1 MVRQARRSVRLYCST
16 CQMQSLQS
24 VLWPPCAQQHCLMKK
39 LMLMKQFNKI
49 SDEELAAY
57 LEGMLSDKES
67 AKVDAA
73 MDIDTLEILN
83 VSRKAIEE
91 FPSDNVISLPSWGNV
106 AAASIRPMYEPL
118 AMAGFLGDS
127 NADETADEE
136 TEDDDE

>member
-1 MVRQARRSVRLYCST
+1 
-16 CQMQSLQS
+16 
-24 VLWPPCAQQHCLMKK
+24 
-39 LMLMKQFNKI
+39 MKQFNKI

-67 AKVDAA
+67 AMVDAA

-83 VSRKAIEE
+83 VSRRAIDE
-91 FPSDNVISLPSWGNV
+91 FPPENVISLPSWGNV
-106 AAASIRPMYEPL
+106 SATSIRPMYEPL

-136 TEDDDE
+136 LEEDNE

>member
-1 MVRQARRSVRLYCST
+1 
-16 CQMQSLQS
+16 
-24 VLWPPCAQQHCLMKK
+24 
-39 LMLMKQFNKI
+39 MKQFNEI

-67 AKVDAA
+67 AMVDAA
-73 MDIDTLEILN
+73 MDIDMFEILN
-83 VSRKAIEE
+83 VSRKALDE
-91 FPSDNVISLPSWGNV
+91 FSTDNVISLPSWDNV

-136 TEDDDE
+136 IEGDDE

>member
-1 MVRQARRSVRLYCST
+1 
-16 CQMQSLQS
+16 
-24 VLWPPCAQQHCLMKK
+24 
-39 LMLMKQFNKI
+39 MKQFNKI

-67 AKVDAA
+67 AMVDAV

-83 VSRKAIEE
+83 VSRKALDE
-91 FPSDNVISLPSWGNV
+91 FSTDNVISLPSWDNV
-106 AAASIRPMYEPL
+106 VAASIRPMYEPL

-136 TEDDDE
+136 SDTDNE

>member
-1 MVRQARRSVRLYCST
+1 
-16 CQMQSLQS
+16 
-24 VLWPPCAQQHCLMKK
+24 
-39 LMLMKQFNKI
+39 MKQFNKI

-57 LEGMLSDKES
+57 LEGMLSDKEL
-67 AKVDAA
+67 AMVNAA

-83 VSRKAIEE
+83 VSRKALDE
-91 FPSDNVISLPSWGNV
+91 FSADNVISLPSWENV

-136 TEDDDE
+136 SATGNE

>member
-1 MVRQARRSVRLYCST
+1 
-16 CQMQSLQS
+16 
-24 VLWPPCAQQHCLMKK
+24 MKK
-39 LMLMKQFNKI
+39 INKI

-67 AKVDAA
+67 AMVDAA

-83 VSRKAIEE
+83 VSRKAIDE
-91 FPSDNVISLPSWGNV
+91 FPSDNVITLPSWGNV

-127 NADETADEE
+127 NADETANEE
-136 TEDDDE
+136 IEEDDE

>member
-1 MVRQARRSVRLYCST
+1 
-16 CQMQSLQS
+16 
-24 VLWPPCAQQHCLMKK
+24 
-39 LMLMKQFNKI
+39 MKQFNKL

-67 AKVDAA
+67 AEIDAA

-83 VSRKAIEE
+83 VSRKAIDE
-91 FPSDNVISLPSWGNV
+91 FPSDNVISLPSWNNV
-106 AAASIRPMYEPL
+106 VAASIRPMYEPL

-136 TEDDDE
+136 VEEDNDE

>member
-1 MVRQARRSVRLYCST
+1 
-16 CQMQSLQS
+16 
-24 VLWPPCAQQHCLMKK
+24 MKK
-39 LMLMKQFNKI
+39 INEI

-67 AKVDAA
+67 AMVDAA

-83 VSRKAIEE
+83 VSRKAIDE
-91 FPSDNVISLPSWGNV
+91 FPSDNVITLPSWGNV

-127 NADETADEE
+127 NADETANEE
-136 TEDDDE
+136 IEEDDE

>member
-1 MVRQARRSVRLYCST
+1 
-16 CQMQSLQS
+16 
-24 VLWPPCAQQHCLMKK
+24 
-39 LMLMKQFNKI
+39 MKQFNKI
-49 SDEELAAY
+49 SDEALAAY

-83 VSRKAIEE
+83 ASRMALDE
-91 FPSDNVISLPSWGNV
+91 FPTDNVISLPSWENV

-127 NADETADEE
+127 NVDETADEE
-136 TEDDDE
+136 IEEDNE

>member
-1 MVRQARRSVRLYCST
+1 
-16 CQMQSLQS
+16 
-24 VLWPPCAQQHCLMKK
+24 
-39 LMLMKQFNKI
+39 MKQFNKI

-67 AKVDAA
+67 AMVDAA

-83 VSRKAIEE
+83 VSRRAINE
-91 FPSDNVISLPSWGNV
+91 FPSENVISLPSWGNV
-106 AAASIRPMYEPL
+106 SAASIRPMYEPL

-136 TEDDDE
+136 LEEDNE

>member
-1 MVRQARRSVRLYCST
+1 
-16 CQMQSLQS
+16 
-24 VLWPPCAQQHCLMKK
+24 
-39 LMLMKQFNKI
+39 MKQFNKI

-67 AKVDAA
+67 AMVDAA

-83 VSRKAIEE
+83 VSRKALGE
-91 FPSDNVISLPSWGNV
+91 FPTDNIISLPSWDNV
-106 AAASIRPMYEPL
+106 TAASIRPMYEPL

-136 TEDDDE
+136 IEEDDE

>member
-1 MVRQARRSVRLYCST
+1 
-16 CQMQSLQS
+16 
-24 VLWPPCAQQHCLMKK
+24 
-39 LMLMKQFNKI
+39 MKQFNKI

-67 AKVDAA
+67 AMVDAA

-83 VSRKAIEE
+83 VSRKALDE
-91 FPSDNVISLPSWGNV
+91 FPTDNVISLPTWDNV
-106 AAASIRPMYEPL
+106 AAVSILPMYEPL

-136 TEDDDE
+136 MEEEDDE

>member
-1 MVRQARRSVRLYCST
+1 
-16 CQMQSLQS
+16 
-24 VLWPPCAQQHCLMKK
+24 MKK
-39 LMLMKQFNKI
+39 LRLMKQFNKI

-67 AKVDAA
+67 AMVDAA

-83 VSRKAIEE
+83 VSRRAIDE
-91 FPSDNVISLPSWGNV
+91 FPSENVISLPSWGNV
-106 AAASIRPMYEPL
+106 SAVSIRPMYEPL

-136 TEDDDE
+136 LEEDNE